1 MQVTGVQKTSRDY
14 HSGAK
19 QAAEMKPMPRPRTNK
34 STVDSPDH
42 TQVNDSEE
50 SDHEYEDI
58 DKVLNQCAVRGVFT
72 IPPRTISRQEHVCT
86 FVINDKY

>member
-1 MQVTGVQKTSRDY
+1 
-14 HSGAK
+14 
-19 QAAEMKPMPRPRTNK
+19 MKPMPRPRTNK

-42 TQVNDSEE
+42 TQVNDPEE

-58 DKVLNQCAVRGVFT
+58 DKVLNQCAVHGVFT

-86 FVINDKY
+86 FIINDKY